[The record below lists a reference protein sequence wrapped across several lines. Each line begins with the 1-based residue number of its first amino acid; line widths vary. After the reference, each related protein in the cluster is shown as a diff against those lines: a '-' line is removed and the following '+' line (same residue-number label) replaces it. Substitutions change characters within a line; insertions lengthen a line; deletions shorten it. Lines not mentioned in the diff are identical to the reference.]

1 MTTPTLARRAAEA
14 IVRVTAQWLRPT
26 RRREWGSAMRA
37 ELAHIED
44 DHEALRFAYGCAVA
58 AITLRSTTM
67 HFGTL
72 KVSRFVLALEMALC
86 FVPMTFGW
94 LDFVFGASGVA
105 WLDAAAVER
114 YYLGTAEGVAAFAK
128 VVAGALI
135 GILGRS
141 VSSWRSATSP
151 LVARCAAV
159 GSQPLSSSGRPCSA
173 LSTWRRTWRAI
184 RGFGRTGRASTC
196 CSSRS
201 RSPVRRISSCSVVRP
216 CTRARIRPDRSRR
229 RSRPHMAV
237 RPLGRG
243 ARMR

>member
-128 VVAGALI
+128 LVAGALI
-135 GILGRS
+135 GILGPLGLIVALRHIALGRTLRRG
-141 VSSWRSATSP
+141 WLAATL
-151 LVARCAAV
+151 LVGPAVLGVVYMAANLASDTRFWPDWAGFYVLFVALPVGGAAHLLLLGRAAV
-159 GSQPLSSSGRPCSA
+159 HA
-173 LSTWRRTWRAI
+173 RADP
-184 RGFGRTGRASTC
+184 A
-196 CSSRS
+196 
-201 RSPVRRISSCSVVRP
+201 
-216 CTRARIRPDRSRR
+216 
-229 RSRPHMAV
+229 
-237 RPLGRG
+237 
-243 ARMR
+243 